1 MEIIRLNE
9 TDSTNTYA
17 KQLLAENKVAHATCI
32 VTSNQTR
39 GKGMQQN
46 IWESEVG
53 KNLTFSMICFP
64 NFLDAASQFQ
74 LNKVVS
80 LSVFDLLQKTVLTD
94 NMSIKWPNDIYIGN
108 KKAGGILIETSVIGQ
123 KMNWVVIGIGL
134 NVNQQKF
141 SKELPNPTSLINITG
156 NELDL
161 DDLLNTYICLFH
173 QRYAQLSA
181 NKNDQIDADYLKA
194 MFRFGIPSKFIH
206 KNKEITATI
215 TGVNEFGWLQLITSE
230 NKKLEC
236 EMKEI
241 AYII

>member
-17 KQLLAENKVAHATCI
+17 KQLLAENKVTHATCI
-32 VTSNQTR
+32 VTSNQTS

-46 IWESEVG
+46 IWESEAG
-53 KNLTFSMICFP
+53 KNLTFSIICFP
-64 NFLDAASQFQ
+64 HFLAAANQFQ

-108 KKAGGILIETSVIGQ
+108 RKAGGILIDASVIGK

-141 SKELPNPTSLINITG
+141 SKKLPNPTSLIHVTG

-161 DDLLNTYICLFH
+161 DDLLNSYICLFH

-181 NKNDQIDADYLKA
+181 NKNTEIDADYIKA
-194 MFRFGIPSKFIH
+194 MFRFGMPSKFVLRD
-206 KNKEITATI
+206 KELIATI
-215 TGVNEFGWLQLITSE
+215 TGVNKFGWLQLITSE

-241 AYII
+241 AYVI